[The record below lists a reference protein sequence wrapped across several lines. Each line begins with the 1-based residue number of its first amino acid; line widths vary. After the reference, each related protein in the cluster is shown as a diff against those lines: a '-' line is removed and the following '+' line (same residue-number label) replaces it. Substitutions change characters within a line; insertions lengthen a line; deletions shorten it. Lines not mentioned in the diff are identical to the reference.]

1 MAVAVL
7 MELSDEERERLLE
20 ESREKAR
27 RDWAA
32 RMKGARE
39 QRTIEVAKRMKADNM
54 PPNQIAKYTG
64 LLPNEVA
71 RL

>member
-1 MAVAVL
+1 

-32 RMKGARE
+32 RMKGALE
-39 QRTIEVAKRMKADNM
+39 QRTIEIAASFKKAGISIDT
-54 PPNQIAKYTG
+54 IAENTG
-64 LLPNEVA
+64 LSPNEVA

>member
-1 MAVAVL
+1 
-7 MELSDEERERLLE
+7 
-20 ESREKAR
+20 
-27 RDWAA
+27 
-32 RMKGARE
+32 MKGARE

-64 LLPNEVA
+64 LSPNEVA